1 MQRIL
6 TLLLT
11 LAITHISYSQCG
23 PDLSSVSIEANN
35 SYEACPNV
43 GFFESYVSVEHF
55 DTNTVD
61 YLEVSYYDGANFIT
75 KSNIGKRFF
84 WFVPNSVAAYVGKT
98 ITMDL
103 HTISGCGKSDTKATT
118 TFNVTSMPQFKDMAC
133 ASDYQTQI
141 EGTKLAVRPQAG
153 TGLFYLLDSPE
164 LRAYQQA
171 SGLNFEY
178 YDWVVSNLD
187 NPAQTQT
194 YSGSDTTLYLDSI
207 PYNRTLIE
215 CYLIEGTNCSCEQTS
230 GPPILLDTI
239 HAFIVDP
246 SSTLNTIQ
254 GNVKY
259 TEETDCSRQKNAAK
273 VLMKL
278 SGSFGTQHVYTDEI
292 GNYEFIVSGTGS
304 GAVEVANKD
313 FVQNM
318 CSGQTAKRNFTF
330 NTTDQTKT
338 ENFAFIADANM
349 NITSVGRAQMQRFSD
364 GYKQQISIQ
373 NLGKPLQGNLVW
385 STPNKGSAGKE
396 QINGSTG
403 KPSSSNSTTQVLW
416 TNVSIG
422 FNQSLSFDITAQMNS
437 NAVPGEYVASTI
449 KFITASETFEF
460 ETGVEIRNSY
470 DPNDKQVS
478 HRNITPDVAA
488 NNPPTLL
495 YHIRFQNTGNDTA
508 YNIRIVD
515 TLDQLLDLN
524 TLAIG
529 NSSHNVITDINFEER
544 IVTWQFNNIMLP
556 DSSTDLEGS
565 QGYIN
570 MFVKPQKGLGEGRF
584 IDNYVDIFFDLNP
597 PVRTNTAR
605 TTISSTSSIAQLKG
619 IPELKLWPNPNK
631 GKFYLENSGGYT
643 EVLIYS
649 LDGKLMHQQK
659 LLPSKEVDA
668 SGLAKGTYLV
678 QVQGGAKAPAISR
691 VLVE

>member
-6 TLLLT
+6 TLLLITT
-11 LAITHISYSQCG
+11 LSLGAKAQCEPDYSNG
-23 PDLSSVSIEANN
+23 
-35 SYEACPNV
+35 
-43 GFFESYVSVEHF
+43 
-55 DTNTVD
+55 
-61 YLEVSYYDGANFIT
+61 NFQ
-75 KSNIGKRFF
+75 
-84 WFVPNSVAAYVGKT
+84 
-98 ITMDL
+98 
-103 HTISGCGKSDTKATT
+103 TT
-118 TFNVTSMPQFKDMAC
+118 TFSVCDGAGFDPYGNDVVYLENVNFQYGTDSVLWTIREIAGSTLFTLESQNDTLFMRSFVLDYPSGSLELVAKGFNSCGFSQDEVVSTILYDVNESLLLPECTSNYETKILGATTVEKPQSGSKV
-133 ASDYQTQI
+133 Y
-141 EGTKLAVRPQAG
+141 V
-153 TGLFYLLDSPE
+153 LDSPE
-164 LRAYQQA
+164 IREHKQRTSSNFVYYQYRIENA
-171 SGLNFEY
+171 NN
-178 YDWVVSNLD
+178 WVQYELIS
-187 NPAQTQT
+187 
-194 YSGSDTTLYLDSI
+194 SSDTVLTLDSI
-207 PYNRTLIE
+207 PYDTTIISVRYVEGFECVCTHEIQPLIASTTV
-215 CYLIEGTNCSCEQTS
+215 YL
-230 GPPILLDTI
+230 
-239 HAFIVDP
+239 VDP
-246 SSTLNTIQ
+246 SANPNKIK

-259 TEETDCSRQKNAAK
+259 TAETDCSRQNNAGK

-278 SGSFGTQHVYTDEI
+278 SGSFGTQYGYTDDN

-318 CSGQTAKRNFTF
+318 CSGQSPKRNFTF
-330 NTTDQTKT
+330 NGSAQTKT
-338 ENFAFIADANM
+338 EDFAFIANAKM
-349 NITSVGRAQMQRFSD
+349 NITSVGRAQMQSVSD

-403 KPSSSNSTTQVLW
+403 KSAASNSTTQVLW

-605 TTISSTSSIAQLKG
+605 TTISSTSSIAQLQE
-619 IPELKLWPNPNK
+619 IPEPKLWPNPNK

-659 LLPSKEVDA
+659 LLPSNEVDA